1 MKTAFGKFAT
11 VSLIFALAFAAVFS
25 ATMPAKANSAQTR
38 WEGTTS
44 TGITISGN
52 GDSPIVVD
60 SELLTFDITN
70 EVGPYS
76 SEDRPLNTVTA
87 RYTFRNPTDS
97 EITVFAVFPFMD
109 GRNGYDYGS
118 ISDGKFYDITV
129 DGVSANST
137 VRATYYNRDDEFDLE
152 KEISNVTDEYKT
164 ADDWNLSEKVYRYKL
179 QIDNDFS
186 GKMPDYSSAYVTFS
200 LPNVKMFCSE
210 NVSARNEYYLGNNSY
225 ISISYNEATQFIEFY
240 TVGEPMDIEQIAGGA
255 KFASYNY
262 SDRVFKPLGGYSVKV
277 AEQNELTFEDL
288 VYLYHTEDSK
298 ISRLDWHNIVFEKY
312 NSQSSHY
319 GNSLSVFNV
328 SSYEIRRWYGYEM
341 KFAPHQ
347 TLVNEVKSPLFPGID
362 KGYEPTVYTYN
373 YLLSPASTWA
383 SFKDLTIVVNTPF
396 HILDLKDGWQKTET
410 GYTAHYDTLPEYGE
424 LKLQICSSDSPKRVK
439 NIYYAIFMVFIIGGI
454 IAAFLL
460 GIPVLGFVIFLI
472 IFTIKALKN
481 KTTHKKTLDEV
492 AAVPRGDEPNFS
504 VRPDDE

>member
-1 MKTAFGKFAT
+1 MKNAFRKLAK

-25 ATMPAKANSAQTR
+25 AAMPAKANSAQTR

-210 NVSARNEYYLGNNSY
+210 NVSARNNSY

-312 NSQSSHY
+312 NSQSSRY

-410 GYTAHYDTLPEYGE
+410 GYVAHYDTLPEYGE
-424 LKLQICSSDSPKRVK
+424 LEMTVCSSEKPKHNNPYRALAL
-439 NIYYAIFMVFIIGGI
+439 Y
-454 IAAFLL
+454 
-460 GIPVLGFVIFLI
+460 LGFLFGSSYFAIMLTTIPTVGLI
-472 IFTIKALKN
+472 AFAVAFAIKYLKSLKN
-481 KTTHKKTLDEV
+481 SKQIT
-492 AAVPRGDEPNFS
+492 
-504 VRPDDE
+504 

>member
-1 MKTAFGKFAT
+1 MKRSASKFIGVALVFVLALGLT
-11 VSLIFALAFAAVFS
+11 FSFAS
-25 ATMPAKANSAQTR
+25 PALANSASTVWR
-38 WEGTTS
+38 GVTS
-44 TGITISGN
+44 TGITFVGEGS
-52 GDSPIVVD
+52 SPIVVD
-60 SELLTFDITN
+60 SELLTFDIMH
-70 EVGPYS
+70 EGSRDYFDG
-76 SEDRPLNTVTA
+76 EQLNTVTA
-87 RYTFRNPTDS
+87 RYTFRNPTDD
-97 EITVFAVFPFMD
+97 EITVRAVFPFME
-109 GRNGYDYGS
+109 GSSYYDYDS
-118 ISDGKFYDITV
+118 VSDGKFYDITV
-129 DGVSANST
+129 DGVSVNST

-240 TVGEPMDIEQIAGGA
+240 TVGEPMDIEQITGGA

-262 SDRVFKPLGGYSVKV
+262 SDRVFKPLVGYSVKV

-298 ISRLDWHNIVFEKY
+298 ISRLDWHNIIFEKHHRFIY
-312 NSQSSHY
+312 Y
-319 GNSLSVFNV
+319 GKSELSAFEV
-328 SSYEIRRWYGYEM
+328 SPSEIRRWYDYEM
-341 KFAPHQ
+341 TFAPKQ
-347 TLVNEVKSPLFPGID
+347 TLVNEVKSPLFPD
-362 KGYEPTVYTYN
+362 VDSGYDPMIFTYN

-396 HILDLKDGWQKTET
+396 HILNSNDDWQKTET
-410 GYTAHYDTLPEYGE
+410 GYTAHYDALPEYGE
-424 LKLQICSSDSPKRVK
+424 LRLRICSSDNPKQVK
-439 NIYYAIFMVFIIGGI
+439 TIYDAIFIVFIIGGL
-454 IAAFLL
+454 IAVCLL
-460 GIPVLGFVIFLI
+460 GIPVLGLVIFLI
-472 IFTIKALKN
+472 VFTVKAIK
-481 KTTHKKTLDEV
+481 KKTAHRKTLEEITS
-492 AAVPRGDEPNFS
+492 AQPSDEPDFS

>member
-1 MKTAFGKFAT
+1 MKTAFRKLAK

-25 ATMPAKANSAQTR
+25 AAMPAKANSAQTR

-44 TGITISGN
+44 KGITISGN

-109 GRNGYDYGS
+109 GSNDYDYGS
-118 ISDGKFYDITV
+118 ISNGKFYDITV
-129 DGVSANST
+129 DGGSVNST
-137 VRATYYNRDDEFDLE
+137 VRATYYNSRYGGFDLE
-152 KEISNVTDEYKT
+152 KEIANVTYEYKT
-164 ADDWNLSEKVYRYKL
+164 AEGWDLSEKVYHYKL

-186 GKMPDYSSAYVTFS
+186 GVIEQYRSPYIKLQ
-200 LPNVKMFCSE
+200 LPYNVNLFSE
-210 NVSARNEYYLGNNSY
+210 NYINNDERSFVGGSL
-225 ISISYNEATQFIEFY
+225 ISLSKDKQTQFIEFY
-240 TVGEPMDIEQIAGGA
+240 VQGEPLDVAEIVENAEFVYYKDYHHYPQVSGFGV
-255 KFASYNY
+255 
-262 SDRVFKPLGGYSVKV
+262 RV

-288 VYLYHTEDSK
+288 VYLYYTEDSK
-298 ISRLDWHNIVFEKY
+298 ISRLDWHNIIFEKY
-312 NSQSSHY
+312 TNQRYRY
-319 GNSLSVFNV
+319 GESLSIFNI
-328 SSYEIRRWYGYEM
+328 SSDEIRRWYGYEM

-347 TLVNEVKSPLFPGID
+347 SLVNEVKSPLFPGID

-410 GYTAHYDTLPEYGE
+410 GYVAHYDTLPEYGE
-424 LKLQICSSDSPKRVK
+424 LEMTVCSSEKPKHNDPYRALAL
-439 NIYYAIFMVFIIGGI
+439 YLG
-454 IAAFLL
+454 FLL
-460 GIPVLGFVIFLI
+460 GSSYFAIMLTTIPTIGLI
-472 IFTIKALKN
+472 AFAVAFAIKYLKSLKN
-481 KTTHKKTLDEV
+481 SKRIT
-492 AAVPRGDEPNFS
+492 
-504 VRPDDE
+504 

>member
-25 ATMPAKANSAQTR
+25 AAMPAKANSAQTR

-129 DGVSANST
+129 DGVSVNST

-186 GKMPDYSSAYVTFS
+186 GATEEYRS
-200 LPNVKMFCSE
+200 LYIKLQFPYNVNLFSE
-210 NVSARNEYYLGNNSY
+210 NYINDYERSFVGGSLISLARNAE
-225 ISISYNEATQFIEFY
+225 TQFIEFY
-240 TVGEPMDIEQIAGGA
+240 TVGEPLDIAEIVENAEFVYYKA
-255 KFASYNY
+255 ARNY
-262 SDRVFKPLGGYSVKV
+262 PQVSGFSVKI

-319 GNSLSVFNV
+319 GNSLSIFNV

-439 NIYYAIFMVFIIGGI
+439 TIYYAIFMVFIIGGI

-481 KTTHKKTLDEV
+481 KTTHKKTLEEV

>member
-25 ATMPAKANSAQTR
+25 AAMPAKANSAQTR

-76 SEDRPLNTVTA
+76 SEDQPLNTVTA

-186 GKMPDYSSAYVTFS
+186 GATEEYRS
-200 LPNVKMFCSE
+200 LYIKLQLPYNVNLFSE
-210 NVSARNEYYLGNNSY
+210 NYINDYERSFVGGSLISLARNAE
-225 ISISYNEATQFIEFY
+225 TQFIEFY
-240 TVGEPMDIEQIAGGA
+240 TVGEPLDIAEIVENAEFVYYKDYHHYLPISGFGV
-255 KFASYNY
+255 
-262 SDRVFKPLGGYSVKV
+262 RV

-319 GNSLSVFNV
+319 GNSLSIFNI

-396 HILDLKDGWQKTET
+396 HILDLKDGSMITRS
-410 GYTAHYDTLPEYGE
+410 GA
-424 LKLQICSSDSPKRVK
+424 
-439 NIYYAIFMVFIIGGI
+439 
-454 IAAFLL
+454 
-460 GIPVLGFVIFLI
+460 
-472 IFTIKALKN
+472 
-481 KTTHKKTLDEV
+481 
-492 AAVPRGDEPNFS
+492 
-504 VRPDDE
+504 

>member
-25 ATMPAKANSAQTR
+25 AAMPAKANSAQTR

-186 GKMPDYSSAYVTFS
+186 GATEEYRSPYIKLQ
-200 LPNVKMFCSE
+200 LPYNVNLFSE
-210 NVSARNEYYLGNNSY
+210 NYINDYERSFVGGSLISLARNAE
-225 ISISYNEATQFIEFY
+225 TQFIEFY
-240 TVGEPMDIEQIAGGA
+240 TVGEPLDIAEIVENAEFVYYKA
-255 KFASYNY
+255 ARNY
-262 SDRVFKPLGGYSVKV
+262 PRVSGFSVKI

-312 NSQSSHY
+312 NSQSSRY
-319 GNSLSVFNV
+319 GNSLSIFNV

-439 NIYYAIFMVFIIGGI
+439 TIYYAIFMVFIIGGI

-481 KTTHKKTLDEV
+481 KTTHKKTLEEV

>member
-25 ATMPAKANSAQTR
+25 AAMPAKANSAQTR

-129 DGVSANST
+129 NGVSANST

-164 ADDWNLSEKVYRYKL
+164 ADDWNLSEKVYRYK
-179 QIDNDFS
+179 
-186 GKMPDYSSAYVTFS
+186 
-200 LPNVKMFCSE
+200 
-210 NVSARNEYYLGNNSY
+210 
-225 ISISYNEATQFIEFY
+225 
-240 TVGEPMDIEQIAGGA
+240 
-255 KFASYNY
+255 
-262 SDRVFKPLGGYSVKV
+262 
-277 AEQNELTFEDL
+277 
-288 VYLYHTEDSK
+288 
-298 ISRLDWHNIVFEKY
+298 
-312 NSQSSHY
+312 
-319 GNSLSVFNV
+319 
-328 SSYEIRRWYGYEM
+328 
-341 KFAPHQ
+341 
-347 TLVNEVKSPLFPGID
+347 
-362 KGYEPTVYTYN
+362 
-373 YLLSPASTWA
+373 
-383 SFKDLTIVVNTPF
+383 
-396 HILDLKDGWQKTET
+396 
-410 GYTAHYDTLPEYGE
+410 
-424 LKLQICSSDSPKRVK
+424 
-439 NIYYAIFMVFIIGGI
+439 
-454 IAAFLL
+454 
-460 GIPVLGFVIFLI
+460 
-472 IFTIKALKN
+472 
-481 KTTHKKTLDEV
+481 
-492 AAVPRGDEPNFS
+492 
-504 VRPDDE
+504 

>member
-1 MKTAFGKFAT
+1 MKTAFRKLAK

-25 ATMPAKANSAQTR
+25 AAMPAKANSAQTR

-70 EVGPYS
+70 EVGPYP
-76 SEDRPLNTVTA
+76 SEDLPLNTVTA

-137 VRATYYNRDDEFDLE
+137 VRATYYDSRSDEFDLE
-152 KEISNVTDEYKT
+152 KEIANVTSEYKT
-164 ADDWNLSEKVYRYKL
+164 ADGWDLSEKVYHYKL

-186 GKMPDYSSAYVTFS
+186 GATEEYRSPYIKLQ
-200 LPNVKMFCSE
+200 LPYNVNLFSE
-210 NVSARNEYYLGNNSY
+210 NYINDYERSFVGGSLISLARNAE
-225 ISISYNEATQFIEFY
+225 TQFIEFY
-240 TVGEPMDIEQIAGGA
+240 TVGEPLDIAEIVENAEFVYYKDYHHYLPISGFGV
-255 KFASYNY
+255 
-262 SDRVFKPLGGYSVKV
+262 RV

-298 ISRLDWHNIVFEKY
+298 ISRLDWHNIIFEKY
-312 NSQSSHY
+312 TNQRYRY
-319 GNSLSVFNV
+319 GESLSIFNI
-328 SSYEIRRWYGYEM
+328 SSDEIRRWYGYEM

-439 NIYYAIFMVFIIGGI
+439 TIYYAIFMVFIIGGI

-481 KTTHKKTLDEV
+481 KTTHKKTLEEV